1 MCQNTLYAP
10 DSNIRSPGLDEKI
23 IQYFMLRTSLA
34 RLLQKFEISTLN
46 NEYLKEFICVLKYIL
61 SIGVMMLNIE

>member
-10 DSNIRSPGLDEKI
+10 DSNMRSLGLDEKI
-23 IQYFMLRTSLA
+23 IQYFMLRTSLN

-46 NEYLKEFICVLKYIL
+46 NEYLKEFICVLK
-61 SIGVMMLNIE
+61 